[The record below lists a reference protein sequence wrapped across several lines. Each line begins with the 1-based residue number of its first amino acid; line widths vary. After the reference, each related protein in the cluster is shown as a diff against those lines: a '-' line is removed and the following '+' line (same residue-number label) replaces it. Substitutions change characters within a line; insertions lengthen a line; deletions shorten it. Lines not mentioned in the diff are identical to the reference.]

1 MKDFPIVYLNSNDGS
16 GLLAFGEGPV
26 VKANTGSAL
35 SELYQ
40 FTKDHKD
47 NYMFG
52 YLGYDLKNEI
62 ENLSSEN
69 KDEHNFP
76 DLFFYVPKY
85 VVELKSENLKFLSG
99 ERDSEALDFVVEFL
113 EKEIAA
119 QYPKQEINF
128 QSRITKEEYLQKV
141 KDLQGHIQKGDIYEV
156 TFCQEYFAENVDLI
170 DPLGEYFK
178 MNNVTRAPFSS
189 YMQFDGNYILC
200 GSPERFLQKTG
211 DDLVSQPIKGTSKRG
226 VNQEEDVRLRDLL
239 TKDPKEKAENV
250 MIVDLVRNDLS
261 KVAKKGSVNVQEL
274 FGIYSFETVHQLIST
289 IHADQKEGTTI
300 VELLKALF
308 PMGSM
313 TGAPKISAME
323 LIEEFES
330 FKRGVYS
337 GAIGYIKPNGDFD
350 FNVVIRSILYSK
362 ENRYLS
368 CPVGGAITINS
379 DPEKEYEEC
388 ITKVDGIMKALNN
401 IGG

>member
-26 VKANTGSAL
+26 MKANVGNAL
-35 SELYQ
+35 KELYDFSQ
-40 FTKDHKD
+40 IHKGK
-47 NYMFG
+47 YMFG
-52 YLGYDLKNEI
+52 YLGYDIKNEI
-62 ENLSSEN
+62 EDLKSEN
-69 KDEHNFP
+69 NDYLDFP

-99 ERDSEALDFVVEFL
+99 DRDTEALDFVVDFL
-113 EKEIAA
+113 EKEISA

-128 QSRITKEEYLQKV
+128 KSRITKEEYLEKIRGL
-141 KDLQGHIQKGDIYEV
+141 KEHIQQGDIYEV
-156 TFCQEYFAENVDLI
+156 TFCQEFYAENVDLI

-189 YMQFDGNYILC
+189 YIQFEGNYVLC

-211 DDLVSQPIKGTSKRG
+211 DDLISQPIKGTSKRG
-226 VNQEEDVRLRDLL
+226 ADQEEDVRLRDLL

-261 KVAKKGSVNVQEL
+261 KVAKKGSVNVREL

-323 LIEEFES
+323 LIEDFES

-362 ENRYLS
+362 ANRYLS

-379 DPEKEYEEC
+379 NPESEYEEC
-388 ITKVDGIMKALNN
+388 ITKVDAIMKALNN
-401 IGG
+401 RGK